1 MREVNA
7 VLGQGDA
14 AACLQKLQALLDSC
28 PTMHRLIKRRL
39 DSIAR
44 QIQEKSEAVNEF
56 ERLAMSVKQQFYGFL
71 KAGQRDACAEVLKA
85 YAAVNPDDPEIDVM
99 RRDFEQSFR

>member
-1 MREVNA
+1 
-7 VLGQGDA
+7 
-14 AACLQKLQALLDSC
+14 
-28 PTMHRLIKRRL
+28 MHRLIKRRL